1 VIESILLSF
10 EQLNLEQ
17 VIIKSVEAGD
27 TDLRQIAGFM
37 SVRATWTCYSANL
50 LGLLTASQLPMET

>member
-1 VIESILLSF
+1 MIESILLSF

-17 VIIKSVEAGD
+17 VIIKSVEAWD

-37 SVRATWTCYSANL
+37 SVRATWTC
-50 LGLLTASQLPMET
+50 